1 MTKGTHTCSEN
12 CPRGLHSCVASVVI
26 CLSQSTSSLS
36 FVDLDFAR
44 LAGEKWHLHGG
55 LFCICCVKLSI
66 LRERGWSELFSS
78 VLFVD
83 IISPRVGLLLC
94 CIRFLG

>member
-12 CPRGLHSCVASVVI
+12 CPRGLHSCVASVVM

-36 FVDLDFAR
+36 CVDLDFAR

-55 LFCICCVKLSI
+55 LFCICCVTLSV
-66 LRERGWSELFSS
+66 LRERA
-78 VLFVD
+78 VV
-83 IISPRVGLLLC
+83 RVIFFRAVC
-94 CIRFLG
+94 